1 MQSKNIGKFLFFS
14 AIGIFLFLIPI
25 PYLDSFTIP
34 VGILIDS
41 VKSVIH
47 DYTLAPLILFIVINA
62 LFTVITVL
70 FKPKFIMDH
79 KWLSSNLNVSLLY
92 VVSRVLGAV
101 FAVMY
106 YFQVGPQMIIDG
118 NTGGVMINLTRSLV
132 SVLIV
137 ISFTMPFLTEFG
149 IMEFVGI
156 LISDLV
162 RPLFLV
168 PGRSAID
175 LITSW
180 FGASS
185 AAVLLTKQ
193 QYDKGFYTGREA
205 GIIMTNFSFVSIP
218 FCYIVADVLDI
229 VEYFTPFYLIAT
241 LSGILI
247 AVVLPRIYPL
257 KNLPDSYNAKTGK
270 QVDESVP
277 EGKTKM
283 QFALEKA
290 ALRAS
295 KTTAKD
301 VVSQGAD
308 MFLSV
313 IFSLSPIILAW
324 GTISLI
330 LVEFT
335 PIFTYLAYPMGYLMK
350 LLGIPA
356 AMEVGPTTLVGFA
369 DMFIPPLLLAKVS
382 FVETRF
388 IVGAATLLQL
398 IYLTEVGA
406 IIIQSDVPLGFKDL
420 LVIFLERTVLALLLV
435 TAFTKLF
442 MSF

>member
-1 MQSKNIGKFLFFS
+1 MEAKNKTKFILFS

-25 PYLDSFTIP
+25 PYLNSFTIP
-34 VGILIDS
+34 VGILIDA

-47 DYTLAPLILFIVINA
+47 DYTLVPLILFIVINA
-62 LFTVITVL
+62 IFTVITVL
-70 FKPKFIMDH
+70 FKPKFIMEH
-79 KWLSSNLNVSLLY
+79 KWLSANLNVAPLY
-92 VVSRVLGAV
+92 VVSRVLGAI

-106 YFQVGPQMIIDG
+106 YFQVGPQMIIDA
-118 NTGGVMINLTRSLV
+118 NTGGVMIDLTRSLI
-132 SVLIV
+132 SVLTV
-137 ISFTMPFLTEFG
+137 ISFTMPLLTEFG

-156 LISDLV
+156 LVSDVV
-162 RPLFLV
+162 RPLFKV
-168 PGRSAID
+168 PGRSDID

-193 QYDKGFYTGREA
+193 QYDRGYYTGREA

-218 FCYIVADVLDI
+218 FCYIVANVLDI
-229 VEYFTPFYLIAT
+229 VEYFTPFYLIST
-241 LSGILI
+241 LSGIII
-247 AVVLPRIYPL
+247 AMILPRIYPL
-257 KNLPDSYNAKTGK
+257 KSLPEDYNPLTGK
-270 QVDESVP
+270 QVDERVP
-277 EGKTKM
+277 QGVSKFR
-283 QFALEKA
+283 FAVERA
-290 ALRAS
+290 SERAS
-295 KTTAKD
+295 KTTAD
-301 VVSQGAD
+301 NVIRQGAD

-350 LLGIPA
+350 LLGIPM
-356 AMEVGPTTLVGFA
+356 AMEVGPATLVGFA

-420 LVIFLERTVLALLLV
+420 LVIFLERTVLALVLV
-435 TAFTKLF
+435 TLFTKLI